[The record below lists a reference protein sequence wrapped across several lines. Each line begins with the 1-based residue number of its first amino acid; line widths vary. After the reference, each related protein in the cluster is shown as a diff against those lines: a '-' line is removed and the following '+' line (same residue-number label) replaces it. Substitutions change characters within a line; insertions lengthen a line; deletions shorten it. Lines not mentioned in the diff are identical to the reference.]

1 MRDLFFVVLIA
12 GLIAGCSS
20 VSVQQDF
27 DTSVDF
33 LNLKS
38 FAWLHAEQ
46 PQVGDPRV
54 DNDLNDKRIRTAVNS
69 ALLAKGL
76 QGVDRTQADFMV
88 VYYIDYK
95 RKLSTG
101 SVSVGVGRGGYGRY
115 GSAGLSS
122 GVSEYE
128 QGLLTIDI
136 LDPGNEKM
144 IWRGVGTRTISES
157 SNPEKTVEI
166 FNEMVDKILEK
177 FPPEQK

>member
-1 MRDLFFVVLIA
+1 MRSLFFVVLIA

-33 LNLKS
+33 SSLKS
-38 FAWLHAEQ
+38 FAWLHTEQ
-46 PQVGDPRV
+46 PQIGDPRI
-54 DNDLNDKRIRTAVNS
+54 DNDLNDKRIRSAVNS
-69 ALLAKGL
+69 ALLTKGV
-76 QGVDRTQADFMV
+76 QEADRAQADFMV

-95 RKLSTG
+95 RKLSSG
-101 SVSVGVGRGGYGRY
+101 SVSVGVGRGSYGRY

-136 LDPGNEKM
+136 LDPNNEKM

-157 SNPEKTVEI
+157 SSPQKTVEI
-166 FNEMVDKILEK
+166 FNEVVDKILEK
-177 FPPEQK
+177 FPPKQK